1 MREQLEQRLR
11 QRKTEVDTGQK
22 MRAALYQK

>member
-1 MREQLEQRLR
+1 MREQLERRLR
-11 QRKTEVDTGQK
+11 QRKTEFDTGQK